1 MKLSSVHFLPF
12 SHFSC
17 NDDLQRN
24 TGWNQTELRKRFL
37 MFKRSFQFSALVFLT
52 TAPSLTDQ
60 MSFRSWK
67 SLITLT
73 ADKLSLER
81 VNNSQITIK
90 TRMTELSGEGDF
102 EDY

>member
-1 MKLSSVHFLPF
+1 M
-12 SHFSC
+12 
-17 NDDLQRN
+17 
-24 TGWNQTELRKRFL
+24 
-37 MFKRSFQFSALVFLT
+37 FQFSGVSAALVFLT
-52 TAPSLTDQ
+52 TAPALTDQ
-60 MSFRSWK
+60 MSFRSSE

-81 VNNSQITIK
+81 VNNSEITIK